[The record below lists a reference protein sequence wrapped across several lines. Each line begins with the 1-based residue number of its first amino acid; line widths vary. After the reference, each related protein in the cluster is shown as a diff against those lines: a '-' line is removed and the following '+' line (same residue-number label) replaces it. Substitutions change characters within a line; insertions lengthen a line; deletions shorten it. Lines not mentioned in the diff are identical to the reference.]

1 MGVEDL
7 KVAAVLRGQGLVKR
21 LDVCG
26 LSTNAWSAVD
36 DLAAHLSFAVVDNR
50 HRCGRT
56 LWRGGKTV
64 WDYEWDLETVQVK
77 WDSQYGSL
85 H

>member
-1 MGVEDL
+1 
-7 KVAAVLRGQGLVKR
+7 
-21 LDVCG
+21 
-26 LSTNAWSAVD
+26 
-36 DLAAHLSFAVVDNR
+36 VVDNR